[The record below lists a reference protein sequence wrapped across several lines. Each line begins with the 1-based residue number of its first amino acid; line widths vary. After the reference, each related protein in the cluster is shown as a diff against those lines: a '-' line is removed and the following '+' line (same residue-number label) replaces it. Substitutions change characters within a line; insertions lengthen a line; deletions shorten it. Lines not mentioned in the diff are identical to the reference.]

1 MNIWTVRLQ
10 VGRVSSLQVVS
21 QKLNIC
27 VQNKLY
33 VHIYQP
39 LHEVYTVS
47 LLSSC
52 GNILNS
58 NQRALK
64 VFIGAVL
71 GLSGASSPVLPTSS
85 HLLTTSSWLWSRA
98 AFSAAARQDTPHPV
112 RDRKELCSYC
122 SPRHKICAPETF
134 RKTCYCVT
142 SHTVLVRLK
151 QIHRNVD

>member
-58 NQRALK
+58 NQRALE

-71 GLSGASSPVLPTSS
+71 GLSGASSPSSLP
-85 HLLTTSSWLWSRA
+85 LLISWPLPHGFEAGRPSLLLPDR
-98 AFSAAARQDTPHPV
+98 TPHILWETGRSSAHTAAPDTKSV
-112 RDRKELCSYC
+112 LQKPSEKPLLLCYFSHC
-122 SPRHKICAPETF
+122 SCQTEANT
-134 RKTCYCVT
+134 
-142 SHTVLVRLK
+142 
-151 QIHRNVD
+151 QN